1 MDLAYDNIAKE
12 ALPEDQKDG
21 QQASTSKSPERRPT
35 LNDEV
40 QDVYRAFTT
49 SSWGSW
55 FGGQVS
61 NVVKQ
66 GQSVLQEAQQEVV
79 SLSADASRQIATL
92 RSRAF
97 SINTAPAPTE
107 ASTSAAAERDGGET
121 TPTTATA
128 RTSGSDS
135 TFLSKVQAEA
145 SKRWKDIQRA
155 EDAADEKL
163 MELGGYIFNV
173 VKQSIEIQPGSA
185 DDSSRGA
192 RFESKDE
199 SGKRVIHTSRFDA
212 QLHVIHTTEKGF
224 TEDPPASTDYKTWAK
239 EFDIDKK
246 TESISA
252 DLTKYPDLRATMEKV
267 VPDTVP
273 YADFWKRY
281 YFLRRS
287 VEAAE
292 ERRRDLLKA
301 ASAEEEVKWDD
312 EDSDDDS
319 DSDDDDSDSDD
330 SDDDSDD
337 DAAAKTTPKTAAKA
351 ATKTTPTPAT
361 AKKPARPVSSASSA
375 TIQPTSATSTPAP
388 AKKEQT
394 KGPEPRKSNDEKSQP
409 DSDTSYDVVGAQ
421 SGVTSRAP
429 NSPKDSRKGDD
440 SDDDEWE

>member
-12 ALPEDQKDG
+12 ALPEDQKED
-21 QQASTSKSPERRPT
+21 QQASTSKVQERRPT

-40 QDVYRAFTT
+40 QDVYRAFAT
-49 SSWGSW
+49 SSWGTW

-66 GQSVLQEAQQEVV
+66 GQTVLQEAQKEAV
-79 SLSADASRQIATL
+79 SLSADATRQIATL

-97 SINTAPAPTE
+97 SVNTAPAPAE
-107 ASTSAAAERDGGET
+107 ASTSETDRDGGDT
-121 TPTTATA
+121 TPTRATSGE
-128 RTSGSDS
+128 TGSDS
-135 TFLSKVQAEA
+135 GFLSKVQAEA
-145 SKRWKDIQRA
+145 TKRWKDIQRA

-163 MELGGYIFNV
+163 MELGGFIFNV
-173 VKQSIEIQPGSA
+173 VKQSIEIQPGTSEG
-185 DDSSRGA
+185 SSQGA

-224 TEDPPASTDYKTWAK
+224 TEDPPETTDYKTWAK
-239 EFDIDKK
+239 EFDIDEK
-246 TESISA
+246 TGSISA
-252 DLTKYPDLRATMEKV
+252 DLAKYPDLRATMEKV

-312 EDSDDDS
+312 EDSDDD
-319 DSDDDDSDSDD
+319 DESDDDDSDDDD

-337 DAAAKTTPKTAAKA
+337 DTTPAK
-351 ATKTTPTPAT
+351 KTTPTPTT
-361 AKKPARPVSSASSA
+361 APKPARPLSSASSA
-375 TIQPTSATSTPAP
+375 TIQPVAAAAATSPPVTTP
-388 AKKEQT
+388 KKDQT
-394 KGPEPRKSNDEKSQP
+394 KAPEGRKSNDEKSQA
-409 DSDTSYDVVGAQ
+409 DSDTSYDVVGAR
-421 SGVTSRAP
+421 SGVTSQAP